1 MSIQVQNISNT
12 KLFSLTKISYLYL
25 FIIHSTNTI
34 NMNTEKII
42 REISLTKNL
51 SKNRQKS
58 YNHIIKHYENSNN
71 KTLPELLEEAEIE
84 EEQGIPLR
92 KRNLKQR
99 LLQYKQYLQEKNLQQ
114 STIHEYIQT
123 IKSIYNYYELQIP
136 RLPLQKIKHR
146 ENITDIPTLKHIQQA
161 VNSTNNLCYKSII
174 TLQASSGFA
183 RTEVYNLTI
192 KDFIDATK
200 EYHTSYT
207 IQDILKELLQQ
218 NDVIPTFHIQ
228 RQKTGVVYYTF
239 CSPECVHYICQ
250 YLLQQR
256 QFKEELTPD
265 LPLFHLTTHGIQQF
279 YKRLNDA
286 NNFGWIKTR
295 RFFHSHAM
303 RKFFATTLLKNHV
316 DSLSVHFLL
325 GHSID
330 SITDAYMKADPRAL
344 KLIYMR
350 VVEQL
355 CFSEKLRYYDI
366 DSDEKKELERLRQSQ
381 RKHNLELK
389 QLQADVD
396 KLLFENRN
404 K

>member
-1 MSIQVQNISNT
+1 
-12 KLFSLTKISYLYL
+12 
-25 FIIHSTNTI
+25 
-34 NMNTEKII
+34 MNTEKII
-42 REISLTKNL
+42 QEIILTKNL
-51 SKNRQKS
+51 SKNRQKN
-58 YNHIIKHYENSNN
+58 YKHIIKHYEQCHN
-71 KTLPELLEEAEIE
+71 KTLYELIQEAETE
-84 EEQGIPLR
+84 EDNRIPVR
-92 KRNLKQR
+92 KRKLKQR
-99 LLQYKQYLQEKNLQQ
+99 LIQYKQHLQKQKLQQ

-136 RLPLQKIKHR
+136 RIPPTKIIHT
-146 ENITDIPTLKHIQQA
+146 ENITDIPTTKHIQQ
-161 VNSTNNLCYKSII
+161 VLHSTNNLCYKAII

-183 RTEVYNLTI
+183 RTEVCNLTI
-192 KDFIDATK
+192 NDFIEATK
-200 EYHTSYT
+200 DYHTSYT

-218 NDVIPTFHIQ
+218 NDVIPTFNIQ

-256 QFKEELTPD
+256 QFKEELTPE
-265 LPLFHLTTHGIQQF
+265 LSLFHINQHGIQQF
-279 YKRLNDA
+279 YARLNDK
-286 NNFGWIKTR
+286 NGFGWIKTR

-303 RKFFATTLLKNHV
+303 RKFFATTLMKNHI
-316 DSLSVHFLL
+316 DNLSVHFLL

-355 CFSEKLRYYDI
+355 CFSEKLRYYDVN
-366 DSDEKKELERLRQSQ
+366 SDEKKELERLRQAQ
-381 RKHNLELK
+381 RKHTIEMK
-389 QLQADVD
+389 QLQSDVE
-396 KLLFENRN
+396 KLLYENMN

>member
-136 RLPLQKIKHR
+136 RLPLQKIKHT

-183 RTEVYNLTI
+183 RTEV
-192 KDFIDATK
+192 
-200 EYHTSYT
+200 
-207 IQDILKELLQQ
+207 
-218 NDVIPTFHIQ
+218 
-228 RQKTGVVYYTF
+228 
-239 CSPECVHYICQ
+239 
-250 YLLQQR
+250 
-256 QFKEELTPD
+256 
-265 LPLFHLTTHGIQQF
+265 
-279 YKRLNDA
+279 
-286 NNFGWIKTR
+286 
-295 RFFHSHAM
+295 
-303 RKFFATTLLKNHV
+303 
-316 DSLSVHFLL
+316 
-325 GHSID
+325 
-330 SITDAYMKADPRAL
+330 
-344 KLIYMR
+344 
-350 VVEQL
+350 
-355 CFSEKLRYYDI
+355 
-366 DSDEKKELERLRQSQ
+366 
-381 RKHNLELK
+381 
-389 QLQADVD
+389 
-396 KLLFENRN
+396 
-404 K
+404 